1 LNTKIKSRDE
11 IIKAKVDA
19 LKAKEIENKTKTH
32 PCYSKFA
39 HNYARMH
46 IPIASKCNIS
56 CNYCNRKY
64 DCLHETR
71 PGVTSKLLSPYE
83 ALERFRMVRNKV
95 DNLSV
100 VGVAGPGDALA
111 SFEETRESIELI
123 KAEDS
128 ELTFCLS
135 TNGLSLPSYQEEIV
149 KLGVSHVTITIN
161 AVDPEIGAEIYEKV
175 NYQGQKL
182 TGIEGAKVLLKN
194 QLSGLKYLAQNGVLC
209 KVNIVLIK
217 GINNYHI
224 EEVVKTV
231 KEAGAFMTNIMPLI
245 PVENTPFENN
255 PLTSKVELDYLRNKC
270 EDNLKQM
277 YHCQQ
282 CRSDAVG
289 CLKKDRSLEFKE
301 KEDGLQTETKESQIP
316 KTLEGNYYLKKEE
329 RLFAAASQDGEIVN
343 LHFGHAE
350 EFYIYKVKGSSI
362 EFVEKRNVKQYCI
375 DKECDDKEDRIGN
388 IINTISDCEAVLSVR
403 IGTVPK
409 RKLLRNNIK
418 AIMVYDKIEAAIR
431 FALGEMYSA
440 NTG

>member
-1 LNTKIKSRDE
+1 MDL
-11 IIKAKVDA
+11 
-19 LKAKEIENKTKTH
+19 KTKTH

-46 IPIASKCNIS
+46 IPVAAKCNIS

-71 PGVTSKLLSPYE
+71 PGVTSKLLSPTE
-83 ALERFRMVRNKV
+83 ALARFKIVKSKV

-111 SFEETRESIELI
+111 SFEATRESLELI
-123 KAEDS
+123 KAEDPD
-128 ELTFCLS
+128 LTFCLS
-135 TNGLSLPSYQEEIV
+135 TNGLSLPDYQEEIV
-149 KLGVSHVTITIN
+149 RLGVSHVTITIN
-161 AVDPEIGAEIYEKV
+161 AVEPEIGAKIYERV
-175 NYQGQKL
+175 NYKGETL
-182 TGIEGAKVLLKN
+182 TGVEGAELLLKN

-245 PVENTPFENN
+245 PVEDTPFADN

-270 EDNLKQM
+270 EENLKQM

-289 CLKKDRSLEFKE
+289 CLNKDRSLEFKE
-301 KEDGLQTETKESQIP
+301 ENSLKLEKKSESLV
-316 KTLEGNYYLKKEE
+316 LEGNYYLEQEE
-329 RLFAAASQDGEIVN
+329 RLFAVASQEGEIVN
-343 LHFGHAE
+343 LHFGHAKD
-350 EFYIYKVKGSSI
+350 FYIYQVKESSI
-362 EFVEKRNVKQYCI
+362 KFIEKRNVEQYCT
-375 DKECDDKEDRIGN
+375 DKECSDSEDRIGR

-403 IGTVPK
+403 IGTVPR
-409 RKLLRNNIK
+409 RKLLQHNII
-418 AIMVYDKIEAAIR
+418 AVMVYDKIESAIR
-431 FALGEMYSA
+431 FALGEMYSE

>member
-1 LNTKIKSRDE
+1 MDL
-11 IIKAKVDA
+11 
-19 LKAKEIENKTKTH
+19 KTKTH

-46 IPIASKCNIS
+46 IPVAAKCNIS

-71 PGVTSKLLSPYE
+71 PGVTSKLLSPTE
-83 ALERFRMVRNKV
+83 ALARFKIVKSKV

-111 SFEETRESIELI
+111 SFEATRESLELI
-123 KAEDS
+123 KAEDPD
-128 ELTFCLS
+128 LTFCLS
-135 TNGLSLPSYQEEIV
+135 TNGLSLTDYQEEILR
-149 KLGVSHVTITIN
+149 LGVSHVTITIN
-161 AVDPEIGAEIYEKV
+161 AVEPEIGAKIYERV
-175 NYQGQKL
+175 NYKGETL
-182 TGIEGAKVLLKN
+182 TGVEGAELLLKN

-245 PVENTPFENN
+245 PVEDTPFADN

-270 EDNLKQM
+270 EENLKQM

-289 CLKKDRSLEFKE
+289 CLNKDRSLEFKE
-301 KEDGLQTETKESQIP
+301 ENSLKLEKKSESLV
-316 KTLEGNYYLKKEE
+316 LEGNYYLEQEE
-329 RLFAAASQDGEIVN
+329 RLFAVASQEGEIVN
-343 LHFGHAE
+343 LHFGHAKD
-350 EFYIYKVKGSSI
+350 FYIYQVKESSI
-362 EFVEKRNVKQYCI
+362 KFIEKRNVEQYCT
-375 DKECDDKEDRIGN
+375 DKECSDSEDRIGR

-403 IGTVPK
+403 IGTVPR
-409 RKLLRNNIK
+409 RKLLQHNII
-418 AIMVYDKIEAAIR
+418 AVMVYDKIESAIR
-431 FALGEMYSA
+431 FALGEMYSE